1 MIKTLDTKE
10 SLNGE
15 SKLYI
20 SPRGNEIYEMFGRDS
35 VLLEMLRENAWR
47 DYENREYDRASSY
60 ELMKEYKQNIIFLDL
75 LEYIDYLREEED
87 NILSSIEN
95 KLGEKEKY
103 KKIFGRKPITQ
114 LLLLGVKKSIDYSC
128 IIMRDNKIWEKY
140 LYVSERISDVMKNF

>member
-1 MIKTLDTKE
+1 
-10 SLNGE
+10 
-15 SKLYI
+15 
-20 SPRGNEIYEMFGRDS
+20 
-35 VLLEMLRENAWR
+35 MLRENAWR

-87 NILSSIEN
+87 NILFSIEN